1 VDTYETVSVRTALG
15 RNALTSSK
23 RPTAQPEVDEII
35 ATKSREG
42 FELHLMAVDD
52 GVVWLVFRKPGGA
65 ADRG

>member
-1 VDTYETVSVRTALG
+1 VDIYETVSVRTALG

-23 RPTAQPEVDEII
+23 QPTAQPEVDAII
-35 ATKSREG
+35 ATKTQDG